1 MASHIGRDGI
11 VKVGAATVAEV
22 KSFSIEESADTV
34 ETTKMTDVARSH
46 AITLTSFSGSLDCF
60 WDETDTAGQG
70 ALTIGASVTLALYPE
85 GETAGDTYYSGTAL
99 VTGVSRSASFD
110 GMVEASISVQGT
122 GALTADTVT
131 P

>member
-11 VKVGAATVAEV
+11 VKVGANTVAEV

-34 ETTKMTDVARSH
+34 ETTKMTDTARSH

-60 WDETDTAGQG
+60 WDETDSSGQG
-70 ALTIGASVTLALYPE
+70 ALTIGASVTLGLYPE
-85 GETAGDTYYSGTAL
+85 GGGTGATYYSGTAL
-99 VTGVSRSASFD
+99 VTGVSRTASFD

-122 GALTADTVT
+122 GALTASTV
-131 P
+131 